1 MKKMKQILLAMM
13 AVSALVL
20 AGCQDSEGATENE
33 SPSETETQDVLAQIK
48 EKGELNVGI
57 APGYPP
63 YEFYILDENGERQI
77 AGSDTDLAKAIAEE
91 IGVELVFTATDFNGV
106 MANIQASSVDMGI
119 SGFNY
124 TQERAKVM
132 QFSEGY
138 LQEQSTG
145 FQGIMMQA
153 EKAAEFSSLDDI
165 KAAKLVFGAQGGSI
179 QYELAGGLTDA
190 NKLKQYSTLDV
201 GLAALNEGDIDG
213 MVVSTSSAEPML
225 LTFTNLVILPKET
238 FDLDPEQ
245 VYSTNVIAFP
255 MGEEYESLIEVANKV
270 IIENK
275 ENGTIEQWHA
285 DAIKLSR
292 DAIDIE

>member
-1 MKKMKQILLAMM
+1 MKKLKMSLLSIAMLFISI
-13 AVSALVL
+13 VLV
-20 AGCQDSEGATENE
+20 ACQTGE
-33 SPSETETQDVLAQIK
+33 PSTKEADILAQII

-63 YEFYILDENGERQI
+63 YEFYILDKNGERQI
-77 AGSDTDLAKAIAEE
+77 AGSDTDLAQAIADE
-91 IGVELVFTATDFNGV
+91 IGVELVYTATDFNGV

-145 FQGIMMQA
+145 FQGIMMQK
-153 EKAAEFSSLDDI
+153 EKAAEFNSLDEI
-165 KAAKLVFGAQGGSI
+165 KEANLVFGAQGGSI
-179 QYELAGGLTDA
+179 QYELASGLTDES
-190 NKLKQYSTLDV
+190 KLKQYSTLDV

-225 LTFTNLVILPKET
+225 ITFPGLTILPKED
-238 FDLDPEQ
+238 FDLDPEKI
-245 VYSTNVIAFP
+245 YSTNVIAFP
-255 MGEEYESLIEVANKV
+255 QGEEYESLIEVANK
-270 IIENK
+270 EKKKNK
-275 ENGTIEQWHA
+275 EDGTIEQWHA

-292 DAIDIE
+292 EAIDE

>member
-1 MKKMKQILLAMM
+1 MKKIKIGLLSIAMLLLT
-13 AVSALVL
+13 VVLV
-20 AGCQDSEGATENE
+20 ACQTGESSTEDL
-33 SPSETETQDVLAQIK
+33 DVLDQII

-63 YEFYILDENGERQI
+63 YEFYILDENGDRQI
-77 AGSDTDLAKAIAEE
+77 AGSDTDLAQAIADE

-124 TQERAKVM
+124 TQERAEVM

-138 LQEQSTG
+138 LQEQSSG

-153 EKAAEFSSLDDI
+153 DQAAEFNSLDEI
-165 KAAKLVFGAQGGSI
+165 KEAKLVFGAQGGSI
-179 QYELAGGLTDA
+179 QFELASGLTDDS
-190 NKLKQYSTLDV
+190 NLKQYSTLDV
-201 GLAALNEGDIDG
+201 GLAALNEGDVDG

-225 LTFTNLVILPKET
+225 LTFPGLTILPKAD

-255 MGEEYESLIEVANKV
+255 QGEAYESLIEVANEV
-270 IIENK
+270 IQKNK
-275 ENGTIEQWHA
+275 DDGTIEQWHA

-292 DAIDIE
+292 QAIEE

>member
-1 MKKMKQILLAMM
+1 MKKLKMSLLSIAMLFISI
-13 AVSALVL
+13 VLV
-20 AGCQDSEGATENE
+20 ACQTGE
-33 SPSETETQDVLAQIK
+33 PSTKEADILAQII

-63 YEFYILDENGERQI
+63 YEFYILDKNGERQI
-77 AGSDTDLAKAIAEE
+77 AGSDTDLAQAIADD
-91 IGVELVFTATDFNGV
+91 IGVELVYTATDFNGV

-145 FQGIMMQA
+145 FQGIMMQK
-153 EKAAEFSSLDDI
+153 EKAAEFNSLDEI
-165 KAAKLVFGAQGGSI
+165 KEANLVFGAQGGSI
-179 QYELAGGLTDA
+179 QYELASDLTDES
-190 NKLKQYSTLDV
+190 KLKQYSTLDV

-225 LTFTNLVILPKET
+225 ITFPGLTILPKED
-238 FDLDPEQ
+238 FDLDPEKI
-245 VYSTNVIAFP
+245 YSTNVIAFP
-255 MGEEYESLIEVANKV
+255 QGEEYESLIEVANE
-270 IIENK
+270 ENK
-275 ENGTIEQWHA
+275 KNKEDGTIEQWHA

-292 DAIDIE
+292 EAIDE